1 MCFTFRN
8 LNDVLHHA
16 EAIEVGGDDLVGDIA
31 MRENQAGFSIDDDVR
46 RNAAVRAT
54 DPKEFGLLAVREL
67 FEKFGLAASCLCGP
81 SLVFKEEFL
90 MRSHLMS
97 ACYAAK
103 PKFGLLDL

>member
-1 MCFTFRN
+1 MH
-8 LNDVLHHA
+8 DA

-31 MRENQAGFSIDDDVR
+31 MCENQAGFSIDDNIR
-46 RNAAVRAT
+46 RDAAVRAT
-54 DPKEFGLLAVREL
+54 DPEEFWLLAVREL
-67 FEKFGLAASCLCGP
+67 FEKFGLAACCLFGP

-103 PKFGLLDL
+103 PEFGLLDL